1 MSELEYDLVRPTPRP
16 PRLAP
21 PRPAAL
27 PELPLDLLL
36 EDRLTAT
43 EAAAYLKIQPS
54 SFYRLLRPG
63 PNQIPHIKLGRAIQV
78 PRAWLVDYLADR
90 ARGIIV

>member
-1 MSELEYDLVRPTPRP
+1 MK
-16 PRLAP
+16 
-21 PRPAAL
+21 
-27 PELPLDLLL
+27 
-36 EDRLTAT
+36 
-43 EAAAYLKIQPS
+43 EAADYLKIAPA